1 MSTKTKRKPAKRDTQ
16 TAQSRATQRP
26 VGTNQH
32 SAPVYD
38 KEASY
43 TPKKKA
49 SKGTSNEAAERRFCK
64 DRPDLYA
71 LRQLLRSDR
80 KRTGGW
86 VRLGKTKGA
95 YA

>member
-1 MSTKTKRKPAKRDTQ
+1 MSDKRKRRPRDKQ
-16 TAQSRATQRP
+16 PAQSQATQRP

-32 SAPVYD
+32 SEGVRD
-38 KEASY
+38 KTNDTNTLPRGKETTTY
-43 TPKKKA
+43 
-49 SKGTSNEAAERRFCK
+49 AERRLRK

-71 LRQLLRSDR
+71 LSQLLRSDR

-86 VRLGKTKGA
+86 VLMGKPKGV